1 MCSVVVV
8 VSCHLASTAPAALAV
23 QQVIVGYV
31 AARDWATV
39 KTLAR
44 AAGCVNQTAAR
55 GPSPAAPA
63 SGLPCSVQLV
73 RSGGSFVVR
82 GVLSGPAERLGA
94 VLQAF
99 QSLPVRW
106 PSPHF
111 KSMAYRLRWKRQRAK
126 PRTRRSKERR
136 RRQLQVQAVPGVPGA
151 GAAGQGG
158 PTSAAAAVGEDPQL
172 PPDPPSTGT
181 GTTSAPSESGP
192 PKNKKRQGKRGRGG
206 RKSGEKKSRGQSES
220 KQTTETTPAGK
231 QQRSK
236 RRPGSA
242 GVSGGTSAAPAAAPS
257 GPSPPPPPPPA
268 PVFGVRMDNL
278 PAIARAAALVR
289 ACSTLIQYGSP
300 STHAC
305 NTHDPCRSLFFS
317 PCCSSA

>member
-1 MCSVVVV
+1 MSRGPWARGLVVQCCCCFLSPCVH
-8 VSCHLASTAPAALAV
+8 CPCCPWHLAV
-23 QQVIVGYV
+23 QVIVGYV

-55 GPSPAAPA
+55 GPSPA
-63 SGLPCSVQLV
+63 LPCSVQLV

-82 GVLSGPAERLGA
+82 GVLSGPAERLGV

-126 PRTRRSKERR
+126 PRTRRRR

-181 GTTSAPSESGP
+181 TSAPS
-192 PKNKKRQGKRGRGG
+192 KNKKRQGKRGRGG

-242 GVSGGTSAAPAAAPS
+242 GVSGGSSAAPAAAPS
-257 GPSPPPPPPPA
+257 GPSPPPPPSPA

-289 ACSTLIQYGSP
+289 ACSILIQYGSP

-305 NTHDPCRSLFFS
+305 NTHDPCRALFCS